1 MTFLDKN
8 MEEKLNVV
16 VRSYG
21 RSDKVSNC
29 TLSFLNRN
37 GLIDDTVL
45 LVANEYE
52 YELYKS
58 NLEKT
63 FPQVPIIITTIGGAY
78 SYNKY
83 FSSLSEGVKLFCMDD
98 DIIDMYEHLDESNIN
113 KRTSITNL
121 KRYID
126 YGFRCIDELKVGA
139 FSFDY
144 SNIFFKK
151 GKGFG
156 TLGFSNLTGGFWGA
170 RNSKHLISEFNQ
182 DDDSV
187 RLAKILNAFGKIFCF
202 NQITVKM
209 IVSNKTSVGG
219 MNNSGDRANTL
230 DDCLKI
236 LANPE
241 YGKYF
246 EIQKKRN
253 LNQIE
258 GFTTL
263 KLKNANV
270 LKKTIP
276 NYFKTKVESYFEE
289 SIFPK

>member
-1 MTFLDKN
+1 MK
-8 MEEKLNVV
+8 EKLNVV

-21 RSDKVSNC
+21 RSDKVSKC
-29 TLSFLNRN
+29 TLSFLDRN
-37 GLIDDTVL
+37 DLINDAVL
-45 LVANEYE
+45 LVANESE
-52 YELYKS
+52 YDLYKT

-63 FPQVPIIITTIGGAY
+63 FPQVPIIITTIGGSN

-83 FSSLSEGVKLFCMDD
+83 FSSLPEGVKLFCMDD
-98 DIIDMYEHLDESNIN
+98 DIIDMYEHLDKSNIN

-121 KRYID
+121 KKYIE

-144 SNIFFKK
+144 SNIFFKQ

-170 RNSKHLISEFNQ
+170 KNSKHIMSEFNQ

-187 RLAKILNAFGKIFCF
+187 RLAKILNVFGKIFCF
-202 NQITVKM
+202 NKITVKM
-209 IVSNKTSVGG
+209 ILSNKNTVGG
-219 MNNSGDRANTL
+219 MNNSGDRLNTL
-230 DDCLKI
+230 DNCLKI
-236 LANPE
+236 LNNPD

-246 EIQKKRN
+246 EIQKKSN
-253 LNQIE
+253 PNQIE

-263 KLKNANV
+263 KLKNANI

-276 NYFKTKVESYFEE
+276 NYFKTKVENYFDE